1 MANSV
6 YQSPVINTQPKRVT
20 AYTSLIV
27 FLRHLLAGT
36 GGYAGDFVSIDNG
49 QTTANIV
56 TLVVTQPIPAP
67 QLSRYSLTLTGLTS
81 GVVGVTATAIYQSPP
96 IVNPN
101 AATKRVTAYTDA
113 IVFLEHLLAATGGYG
128 GDIVSL
134 DFGVTLA
141 NVVTL
146 LMTQAIPV
154 GQLPRYSLTRIS

>member
-1 MANSV
+1 M
-6 YQSPVINTQPKRVT
+6 I
-20 AYTSLIV
+20 AYNDLII

-36 GGYAGDFVSIDNG
+36 GGYSGDFVSIDFSV
-49 QTTANIV
+49 TTTNLI
-56 TLVVTQPIPAP
+56 TLSVTQPIPVL
-67 QLSRYSLTLTGLTS
+67 QLPRYNLTLTGLTA

-101 AATKRVTAYTDA
+101 VATKRATAYDNT
-113 IVFLEHLLAATGGYG
+113 IVFLHHLLAGTGGYG

-146 LMTQAIPV
+146 LVTQVIPTA
-154 GQLPRYSLTRIS
+154 QLPRYSLTRIA